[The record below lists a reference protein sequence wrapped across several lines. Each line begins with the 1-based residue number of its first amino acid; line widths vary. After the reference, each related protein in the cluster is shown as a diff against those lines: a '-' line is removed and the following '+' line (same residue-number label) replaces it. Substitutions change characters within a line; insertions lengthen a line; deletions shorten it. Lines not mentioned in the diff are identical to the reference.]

1 MKSPVVS
8 SLDNIAGSQRS
19 ESLNDEKVTPIP
31 RKPWIAVFCMVG
43 SSFFSGNVI
52 IPFVPFLVQH
62 LFPDLDKTELGTRTG
77 FLDATYF
84 LGVMLGGPI
93 WGRMADK
100 VGRKYALLWGVFS
113 SISFAISFGFCNNY
127 ELALGLR
134 FAWGISGANM
144 SNSRTILAEL
154 SDHTNRAR
162 MFTALSTGV
171 IIGRLLGNGVGGL
184 LAEPA
189 EKYACL
195 DIEFFRQYPYALPV
209 FVAAVLNLFSL
220 IVGII
225 YLPETK
231 RKKRPKVGLN
241 APPLLSTNREVVESK
256 RPGVCDILKQSK
268 SLALLVS
275 SCGISLCHAI
285 YNVIFTLWVLNDTHD
300 YGFNFGTSAIGIA
313 RVLAVPTDLLLQLV
327 VFPFAV
333 KKIGIVS
340 CYRSCSFL
348 WAWAVIITPFA
359 SYTNRS
365 PVAVQWIVIE
375 LCVIVNNIFA
385 SVTLSSGGILC
396 TNLIDKEIRGQFI
409 GIRQS
414 FVGLGRGV
422 GSCFGGIIFSWSL
435 QTDDRSGALAE
446 LPFNFYFSWLIQ
458 CILMLIVF
466 SLSFVFGKELER
478 NPQEWRDYQRRMT
491 QESEE
496 AKAINK

>member
-1 MKSPVVS
+1 MKYPVVS
-8 SLDNIAGSQRS
+8 SLDRNSGSQRS
-19 ESLNDEKVTPIP
+19 VSLNDDKVTPIP
-31 RKPWIAVFCMVG
+31 LKPWIAVFCMV
-43 SSFFSGNVI
+43 SSAFFSGNVI
-52 IPFVPFLVQH
+52 IPFVPFLVSH
-62 LFPDLDKTELGTRTG
+62 LFPNLNKTELGTRTG
-77 FLDATYF
+77 FLDAAFF

-100 VGRKYALLWGVFS
+100 VGRKYALLWGVFA
-113 SISFAISFGFCNNY
+113 SIGFAISFGFCNNF

-162 MFTALSTGV
+162 MFTSLSTGV

-189 EKYACL
+189 DKYACF

-209 FVAAVLNLFSL
+209 FVAAVLNLLSL
-220 IVGII
+220 IVGVI

-231 RKKRPKVGLN
+231 RKRSNLGLT
-241 APPLLSTNREVVESK
+241 AAPLLSTNVESK

-268 SLALLVS
+268 SFALLIS
-275 SCGISLCHAI
+275 SCCISMCHAV
-285 YNVIFTLWVLNDTHD
+285 YNVIFTLWVLNDTHE

-327 VFPFAV
+327 LFPFAV
-333 KKIGIVS
+333 KKIGILS
-340 CYRSCSFL
+340 CYRACSLL
-348 WAWAVIITPFA
+348 WAVAVIITPFA

-365 PVAVQWIVIE
+365 AVAVQWVVLE

-385 SVTLSSGGILC
+385 SVTLTGGGILC

-435 QTDDRSGALAE
+435 QTDDRSGALAQ
-446 LPFNFYFSWLIQ
+446 LPFNFYLSWLIQ
-458 CILMLIVF
+458 SILLLIVF
-466 SLSFVFGKELER
+466 SLSCFLGKELER
-478 NPQEWRDYQRRMT
+478 NPQEWRDYQRRQT

-496 AKAINK
+496 ARANNN